1 MLIAISCYIYE
12 YYAEATE
19 VVLSVFP
26 TYIVWKGKNLQYLEM
41 FREIDAKQ
49 NVDFTK
55 FLIKT
60 HRMEKYHKTRSCSK
74 NSWNQLFSNFKSKNV
89 NLTRKML
96 IAFCSTLLWYF
107 FTLCNLNCNW
117 INWFHVPIW
126 FYFWILKLISRK
138 KARIVTIVLFCPAA
152 CSKVKYFG

>member
-1 MLIAISCYIYE
+1 MLIYL
-12 YYAEATE
+12 TE
-19 VVLSVFP
+19 FLQKNRGSKVKFRNFHCVYHQSSV
-26 TYIVWKGKNLQYLEM
+26 
-41 FREIDAKQ
+41 
-49 NVDFTK
+49 
-55 FLIKT
+55 
-60 HRMEKYHKTRSCSK
+60 EKYHKTRSCSK